1 MSHADRVALVHSAE
15 HDNLGD
21 EAPAAD
27 TMPPDLQTWLR
38 LSVRLVNMDQE
49 IARQG
54 RELAETRSL
63 VNRITTR
70 FATDGRPLPALEAI

>member
-1 MSHADRVALVHSAE
+1 MSHADRLALVNSAE

-27 TMPPDLQTWLR
+27 TMPPAWLR
-38 LSVRLVNMDQE
+38 LSIRLDNMDHE